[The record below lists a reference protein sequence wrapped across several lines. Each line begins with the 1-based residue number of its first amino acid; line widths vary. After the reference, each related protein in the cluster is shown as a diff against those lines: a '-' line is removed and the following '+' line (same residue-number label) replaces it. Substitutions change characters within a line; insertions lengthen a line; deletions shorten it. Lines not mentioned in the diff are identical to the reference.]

1 MDHIITQEKYGP
13 QLSYDLKN
21 YLSNLSSETLTS
33 YLIGGITAGEIKLTL
48 SGLTGK
54 SMKDKDFILL
64 PLPNTLFTRDILTI
78 IYNNVSINSMSQAA
92 RKLET
97 MYAKAI
103 LLFNPLFQ
111 KISTST
117 IYDGDKICMPSIEGG
132 DIMIISPT
140 CILIGVSQRTT
151 PQAIEI
157 LTTTLFEQADKS
169 AVNIIAINLPKTRAT
184 MHLDTVMTMVDHAT
198 FCVFPEVIN
207 EHTPCWKVTW
217 NNKTKNLSYVMI
229 QESQS

>member
-1 MDHIITQEKYGP
+1 MHPFIDSEVLPLEHVLLHRPERSLQRITPDNCHDFLFEDVIWLQKAQEEHDILANILTSNHIKIHYFSDLLSEITVNVKAKNWLLDHIITQEKYGP
-13 QLSYDLKN
+13 QLAYDLKN

-33 YLIGGITAGEIKLTL
+33 YLIGGITAGEIKLIL

-140 CILIGVSQRTT
+140 CIVIGIGQ
-151 PQAIEI
+151 
-157 LTTTLFEQADKS
+157 
-169 AVNIIAINLPKTRAT
+169 
-184 MHLDTVMTMVDHAT
+184 
-198 FCVFPEVIN
+198 
-207 EHTPCWKVTW
+207 
-217 NNKTKNLSYVMI
+217 
-229 QESQS
+229 